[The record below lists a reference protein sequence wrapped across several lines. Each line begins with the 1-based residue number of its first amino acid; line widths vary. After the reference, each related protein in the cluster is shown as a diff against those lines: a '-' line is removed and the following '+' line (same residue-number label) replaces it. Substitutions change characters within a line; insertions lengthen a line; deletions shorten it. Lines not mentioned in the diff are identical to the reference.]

1 MAVPTNLYQKDSL
14 KGNREDLID
23 KIFQTSPTETPITS
37 AAGRVT
43 ATSTFH
49 EWNRDSLK
57 SANKDNA
64 QIDGDDI
71 ALEAQVA
78 TDRVGNHL
86 QIFAKVIG
94 TSRRANVIK
103 KAGRGAEQ
111 SYLRAKGMIEIKRDF
126 EAMVVSNN
134 PAVASTTSVAGK
146 SAGLGVQL
154 YKNLSSA
161 VGGSTTS
168 WTAGAPTV
176 APVTGTPRALIVG
189 YLNTVQ
195 QSIFTNSGVQP
206 DMIVMGPA
214 HKAVFSG
221 FTGIA
226 QNRLDVNRKSQGVVV
241 TGADIFVG
249 DFGGALQV
257 VPHYLM
263 SGATDVYLLNMDYID
278 VATLDGVKTSPLA
291 KTGDSEKEL
300 ITMDACLAV
309 RSSDAQG
316 KIAGLSGG

>member
-1 MAVPTNLYQKDSL
+1 MTVPTNLYQKDSL

-49 EWNRDSLK
+49 EWQRDSL
-57 SANKDNA
+57 SAANADNA
-64 QIDGDDI
+64 MIDGDDT
-71 ALEAQVA
+71 ALQAQVA
-78 TDRVGNHL
+78 TERVGNHL
-86 QIFAKVIG
+86 QIFSKVIG
-94 TSRRANVIK
+94 TSRRANIIK

-111 SYLRAKGMIEIKRDF
+111 ALLKAKAYLELKRDF
-126 EAMVVSNN
+126 EKMIVSNN

-154 YKNLSSA
+154 YLNLSSA
-161 VGGSTTS
+161 AGGSTTS
-168 WTAGAPTV
+168 WTTGAPTV
-176 APVTGTPRALIVG
+176 APVTGTPRAMTVAM
-189 YLNTVQ
+189 LNTVQ

-214 HKAVFSG
+214 HKAVFSS

-226 QNRLDVNRKSQGVVV
+226 QNRLDTGKRQGAVV
-241 TGADIFVG
+241 TGADIFIG
-249 DFGGALQV
+249 DFGTLQV

-263 SGATDVYLLNMDYID
+263 AGAADTYLLNMDYID
-278 VATLDGVKTSPLA
+278 IATLDGVKTSPLA

-300 ITMDACLAV
+300 ITMDACVAV
-309 RSSDAQG
+309 RSSAAQG

>member
-1 MAVPTNLYQKDSL
+1 MTVPTNLYQKDSL

-23 KIFQTSPTETPITS
+23 KIFQTSPTETPIVS
-37 AAGRVT
+37 AAGKVS

-49 EWNRDSLK
+49 EWQRDSLAA
-57 SANKDNA
+57 ANADNA
-64 QIDGDDI
+64 MIDGDDT
-71 ALEAQVA
+71 ALQAQVA
-78 TDRVGNHL
+78 TERVGNHC
-86 QIFAKVIG
+86 QIFSKVIG
-94 TSRRANVIK
+94 TSRRANIIK
-103 KAGRGAEQ
+103 KAGRVSEQ
-111 SYLRAKGMIEIKRDF
+111 ALLKAKAYLELKRDV
-126 EAMVVSNN
+126 EKMVVSNN

-161 VGGSTTS
+161 VGGSTTA
-168 WTAGAPTV
+168 WTTGAPTV
-176 APVTGTPRALIVG
+176 APVTGTPRAMIVG

-214 HKAVFSG
+214 HKAVFST

-226 QNRLDVNRKSQGVVV
+226 QNRLDTGKKQGAVV
-241 TGADIFVG
+241 TGADIFIG
-249 DFGGALQV
+249 DFGTLQV

-263 SGATDVYLLNMDYID
+263 SGATDAFLLNMDYID
-278 VATLDGVKTSPLA
+278 IANLDGVKTSPLA

-300 ITMDACLAV
+300 ITLDCCLAV

>member
-49 EWNRDSLK
+49 EWQRDSL
-57 SANKDNA
+57 SAANADNA
-64 QIDGDDI
+64 MIDGDDA
-71 ALEAQVA
+71 ALQAQVA
-78 TDRVGNHL
+78 TERVGNHL
-86 QIFAKVIG
+86 QIFSKVIG
-94 TSRRANVIK
+94 TSRRANIIK
-103 KAGRGAEQ
+103 KAGRGSEQ
-111 SYLRAKGMIEIKRDF
+111 ALLKAKAMLELKRDI
-126 EAMVVSNN
+126 EKMVVSNN

-168 WTAGAPTV
+168 WTTGAPTV
-176 APVTGTPRALIVG
+176 APVTGTPRAMIVG

-214 HKAVFSG
+214 HKAVFST

-226 QNRLDVNRKSQGVVV
+226 QNRLDTGKKQGAVV
-241 TGADIFVG
+241 TGADIFIG
-249 DFGGALQV
+249 DFGTLQV

-263 SGATDVYLLNMDYID
+263 SGATDAYLLNMDYID
-278 VATLDGVKTSPLA
+278 VAFLDGIKTSDLA
-291 KTGDSEKEL
+291 KTGDSEKQL
-300 ITMDACLAV
+300 ITADCCLAV

>member
-1 MAVPTNLYQKDSL
+1 MAVPAQLYQRDSL
-14 KGNREDLID
+14 RGNREDLID
-23 KIFQTSPTETPITS
+23 KIFQTSPTETPIAS
-37 AAGRVT
+37 GAGRVT

-49 EWNRDSLK
+49 EWQRDSLS

-71 ALEAQVA
+71 ALQTQVA
-78 TDRVGNHL
+78 TERVGNHC

-94 TSRRANVIK
+94 TSRRANIIK
-103 KAGRGAEQ
+103 KAGRGSEQ
-111 SYLRAKGMIEIKRDF
+111 ALLRAKGYLELKRDI
-126 EAMVVSNN
+126 EAMIVSNN

-161 VGGSTTS
+161 AGGSTTA
-168 WTAGAPTV
+168 WTTGAPTV
-176 APVTGTPRALIVG
+176 APVTGTPRAMIVG

-214 HKAVFSG
+214 HKAVFST

-226 QNRLDVNRKSQGVVV
+226 QNRLDTGKKQGAVV
-241 TGADIFVG
+241 TGADIFIG
-249 DFGGALQV
+249 DFGTLQV

-263 SGATDVYLLNMDYID
+263 AGATDAFLLNMDFID
-278 VATLDGVKTSPLA
+278 VAYLDGVKTSQLA

-300 ITMDACLAV
+300 ITVDCCLAV

>member
-1 MAVPTNLYQKDSL
+1 MTVPTNLYQKDSL

-49 EWNRDSLK
+49 EWQRDSLAA
-57 SANKDNA
+57 ANADNA
-64 QIDGDDI
+64 MIDGDDT
-71 ALEAQVA
+71 ALQAQVA
-78 TDRVGNHL
+78 TERVGNHL
-86 QIFAKVIG
+86 QIFSKVIG
-94 TSRRANVIK
+94 TSRRANLIK
-103 KAGRGAEQ
+103 KAGRGSEQ
-111 SYLRAKGMIEIKRDF
+111 ALLKAKAYLELKRDF
-126 EAMVVSNN
+126 EKMVVSNN

-168 WTAGAPTV
+168 WTTGAPTV
-176 APVTGTPRALIVG
+176 APVTGTPRAMIVG

-214 HKAVFSG
+214 HKAVFST

-226 QNRLDVNRKSQGVVV
+226 QNRLDTGKKQGAVV
-241 TGADIFVG
+241 TGADIFIG
-249 DFGGALQV
+249 DFGTLQV

-263 SGATDVYLLNMDYID
+263 SGGTDAFLLNMDFVD
-278 VATLDGVKTSPLA
+278 VATLDGVKTTALA
-291 KTGDSEKEL
+291 KTGDSDKEL

-316 KIAGLSGG
+316 KISGLSGG